1 MDAVVTVLYV
11 LLLVTAG
18 VAGAGLRGSQAPGA
32 APRPPI
38 ATMAAFVLVAVPS
51 LLQLTLAPALF
62 EALRRDRAAIGDGQ
76 LWRLVTSFVVQ
87 DSGWPGTIFNLL
99 TLAVLGA
106 LAEQHWG
113 PARWVVLALTVQ
125 VLGDLWGLVVQPV
138 GAGTSLVIFGSAA
151 SLAVAAL
158 LLETGPRSRL
168 PAIVSLLVALVLLV
182 LGDIHGGAAL
192 FGAVVGAVL
201 VVNRRRRRPNGSTRP
216 R

>member
-1 MDAVVTVLYV
+1 MSVLYIV
-11 LLLVTAG
+11 LLVTAG
-18 VAGAGLRGSQAPGA
+18 VAGAGLRGSPAPGA
-32 APRPPI
+32 AQRPPI

-99 TLAVLGA
+99 SLAVLGT
-106 LAEQHWG
+106 LAEQLWG
-113 PARWVVLALTVQ
+113 RARWVVLALTVQ

-168 PAIVSLLVALVLLV
+168 PATVSLLVALVLLV

-192 FGAVVGAVL
+192 LGAVVGAL
-201 VVNRRRRRPNGSTRP
+201 LAVNRRRRRLNGSL
-216 R
+216 